1 MTQLA
6 DGKLQEMQQDNKSK
20 RNTSAKK
27 EKSMNTNYDCKLT
40 SLDQDPFLESAQT
53 DPKSWIT
60 DQRVF
65 EEFAEIREEQEIN
78 EEELPWEKQSTVK
91 LNKL

>member
-6 DGKLQEMQQDNKSK
+6 DGKLQEMQQDKKSK

-27 EKSMNTNYDCKLT
+27 EKSKKSKVLT

-65 EEFAEIREEQEIN
+65 EEFTEIREEQEIN
-78 EEELPWEKQSTVK
+78 EEELSQESQTTVK
-91 LNKL
+91 LNKM